1 MSVKLRE
8 TRLATAA
15 ARGDHQKTTESSI
28 KLPLPFALLEFS
40 CIFVITARDAS
51 FTRPRRRAVAKFFGT
66 LYPRGKASTTERK
79 RKGSPR

>member
-15 ARGDHQKTTESSI
+15 ARHQKTTESYI

-40 CIFVITARDAS
+40 CILVITARDAS

-66 LYPRGKASTTERK
+66 LYPRGDGVSTREERK